1 MIFRNQLLYVKEEF
15 SMSFKGVKKKRK
27 PRGIK
32 QDGTPSLDMCP
43 GCYAF
48 FCDPMAMSYKFQEKI
63 RRRISQGLCPAC
75 GAKPCKCKS
84 SLNGQKEITNPLI
97 QIREFVDGTWSVVA
111 RIWNPQ
117 KKFYEHPTL
126 INLPKK
132 EAQKHCSVLIKNP
145 PTIYEIVK
153 HWRFIG
159 D

>member
-1 MIFRNQLLYVKEEF
+1 MIFRNQLLYVKEEY
-15 SMSFKGVKKKRK
+15 SMSFKEVKKKRK
-27 PRGIK
+27 PREI
-32 QDGTPSLDMCP
+32 
-43 GCYAF
+43 
-48 FCDPMAMSYKFQEKI
+48 
-63 RRRISQGLCPAC
+63 
-75 GAKPCKCKS
+75 KCKS

-111 RIWNPQ
+111 RIWNPK

-126 INLPKK
+126 INLTKK

>member
-1 MIFRNQLLYVKEEF
+1 
-15 SMSFKGVKKKRK
+15 
-27 PRGIK
+27 
-32 QDGTPSLDMCP
+32 
-43 GCYAF
+43 
-48 FCDPMAMSYKFQEKI
+48 MAMSYKFQEKI

-126 INLPKK
+126 INLTKK
-132 EAQKHCSVLIKNP
+132 EAQKHCSILIKNP